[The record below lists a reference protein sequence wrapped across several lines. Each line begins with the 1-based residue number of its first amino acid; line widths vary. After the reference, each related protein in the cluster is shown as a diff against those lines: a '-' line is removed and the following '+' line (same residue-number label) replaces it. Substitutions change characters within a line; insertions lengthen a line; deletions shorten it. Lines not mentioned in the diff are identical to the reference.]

1 MSRKQSIT
9 IASLSRVDMG
19 MGSSVIG
26 PTNMDVS
33 VPVIR
38 PSSGHRWAMCSLPTA
53 NLGSVGALRQG
64 ISHRAGDEPAW
75 SLPPAPIPITGCTR

>member
-1 MSRKQSIT
+1 
-9 IASLSRVDMG
+9 MG

-64 ISHRAGDEPAW
+64 DLLQPAGRVVGVAQGLPAQG
-75 SLPPAPIPITGCTR
+75 AGGDAARCVA